1 MNLIWIIISN
11 VQAILGYLKQ
21 GVFKANIIM

>member
-1 MNLIWIIISN
+1 MDLIWIIISN
-11 VQAILGYLKQ
+11 AQAILGYQNQ